1 MTRSDEIQ
9 DVLEQLSALAP
20 TEADAPTPAPQ
31 ALARIKGRIRN
42 DNRTWLDQFL
52 WRFKQMFKRKYA
64 LSGLSAVLLL
74 LIAFSLPP
82 VRAAASDFLGL
93 FRVQKF
99 APVSVSP
106 RQLALLEEVAEQGL
120 HPGTLEMVEEPGEPQ
135 VVGSLAE
142 AEAIAGH
149 EVRTPAA
156 LAPPDSV
163 RVAEGGSGHLTIDV
177 ENARRILEAVEV
189 DPRLLPDSLDGERV
203 SVTTFAGVEQQWAD
217 GTVLM
222 QTASPEVA
230 YPEDVDPVVLGEA
243 LLQVLGMTPGEARR
257 LAQNVDWTSTLL
269 LPVPQDL
276 ATFREVR
283 VDGISG
289 LALSDVDGRGHSLLW
304 QKEGT
309 VYLLVGD
316 GSLRELVRIADSLEQ
331 QE

>member
-1 MTRSDEIQ
+1 MTRPDEIQ

-20 TEADAPTPAPQ
+20 TEAEAPTPAPQ
-31 ALARIKGRIRN
+31 ALARIKGRIR
-42 DNRTWLDQFL
+42 DDSRSWLDQFL
-52 WRFKQMFKRKYA
+52 WRFKQMFKRKYVF
-64 LSGLSAVLLL
+64 SGLSAVLLL
-74 LIAFSLPP
+74 LIVFSLPP

-120 HPGTLEMVEEPGEPQ
+120 HPGTLEMIEEPGEPHA
-135 VVGSLAE
+135 VGSLAE

-156 LAPPDSV
+156 LGPPNTI
-163 RVAEGGSGHLTIDV
+163 RVADGGNGHLTIDL

-189 DPRLLPDSLDGERV
+189 DPQLLPDSLDGERV

-217 GTVLM
+217 GTMLM
-222 QTASPEVA
+222 QTVSPEVA
-230 YPEDVDPVVLGEA
+230 YPEDVDPAVLGEA

-283 VDGISG
+283 VDGSSG
-289 LALSDVDGRGHSLLW
+289 LALSAVDGRGHSLLW
-304 QKEGT
+304 QKEGR

-316 GSLRELVRIADSLEQ
+316 GSLREVVRIADSLET